1 MFMIPILVDSL
12 DLIQKEIIDLMNSQ
26 LLLVQKDM
34 NSSAHHPEINM
45 LVVLQKER
53 WE

>member
-1 MFMIPILVDSL
+1 MISIIIDSL
-12 DLIQKEIIDLMNSQ
+12 DLIQKEIIGQMISQ
-26 LLLVQKDM
+26 LLLVQKDT

-53 WE
+53 WESL